1 MSAFLKDFADFVR
14 EKDYAVFRVAE
25 MQGEHEPETV
35 EIRPGAPCQNIYSVS
50 KAFAVTAVGV
60 LFDRGMLSPDD
71 RVTNLLH
78 EYLLPDM
85 DPHWSEMTLDMVLRH
100 HCGMKPNELDIDVFG
115 YHGFG
120 TDDFLSYLFSRK
132 LAGHPAEHPAYTD
145 AAYYLVTR
153 IISAVTGEKMDDFL
167 RREVLDPLGCGEVAF
182 SKCPKGYPMG
192 ATGMYMSA
200 ADMTRLGKLY
210 LDGGRF
216 RGKPILSRAF
226 VDRALT
232 APYELSPH
240 GDGYGKG
247 GMNGQMLL
255 CLPKQD
261 RAVAFSAYMGSGS
274 REMIDFCLSY
284 KA

>member
-1 MSAFLKDFADFVR
+1 
-14 EKDYAVFRVAE
+14 
-25 MQGEHEPETV
+25 
-35 EIRPGAPCQNIYSVS
+35 
-50 KAFAVTAVGV
+50 
-60 LFDRGMLSPDD
+60 
-71 RVTNLLH
+71 
-78 EYLLPDM
+78 
-85 DPHWSEMTLDMVLRH
+85 
-100 HCGMKPNELDIDVFG
+100 
-115 YHGFG
+115 
-120 TDDFLSYLFSRK
+120 
-132 LAGHPAEHPAYTD
+132 
-145 AAYYLVTR
+145 
-153 IISAVTGEKMDDFL
+153 
-167 RREVLDPLGCGEVAF
+167 
-182 SKCPKGYPMG
+182 
-192 ATGMYMSA
+192 MYMSA

-210 LDGGRF
+210 LDDGRF

-255 CLPKQD
+255 CLPKQN